1 MRAVAARDPAATR
14 KTIEDLLT
22 QHIVRLRVSDAGGK
36 LLSDVGGP
44 DVLAPVRAPL
54 GLGGRTIGDFVLSI
68 QDDEGYL
75 RLTRRLVGL
84 KVIMRT
90 RAGIVKNDLGPD
102 PGRVPTSGSFSYRG
116 EHFRVYTFTATAFP
130 SGPLTI
136 QVLVPIPY
144 S

>member
-1 MRAVAARDPAATR
+1 M
-14 KTIEDLLT
+14 
-22 QHIVRLRVSDAGGK
+22 
-36 LLSDVGGP
+36 
-44 DVLAPVRAPL
+44 LAPVRAPL
-54 GLGGRTIGDFVLSI
+54 SLGGRAIGDFVLSI

-102 PGRVPTSGSFSYRG
+102 PGRVPRSGSFSYRG